1 MGYQELINKNIKN
14 LRIKN
19 GLTQEEFS
27 EKINI
32 SIQGLSNIE
41 RNRYQPTEETIDRIC
56 RVFNITPAELLY
68 NPKAENSEIIQNI
81 NVLLSDLSNQ
91 KLEKI
96 YEIIKILAKFH

>member
-1 MGYQELINKNIKN
+1 MGYQELINNNIKN

-41 RNRYQPTEETIDRIC
+41 RNRYQPTAETIDRIC

-81 NVLLSDLSNQ
+81 NILLSDLKKQ

-96 YEIIKILAKFH
+96 YEIVKILVKFH

>member
-14 LRIKN
+14 LRIRN

-41 RNRYQPTEETIDRIC
+41 RNRYQPTAETIDRIC

-68 NPKAENSEIIQNI
+68 NPTAENSEIIQNI
-81 NVLLSDLSNQ
+81 NVLLSDLSEQ

-96 YEIIKILAKFH
+96 YKIIKILVKFP

>member
-41 RNRYQPTEETIDRIC
+41 RNRYQPTAETIDRIC